1 MKAYILFDE
10 NNNFV
15 SKCFD
20 EKFVDLDTL
29 NEEYFDK
36 SKCKYI
42 ECDCEDDDY
51 VYYEND
57 VMKMKKFDKEVADK
71 MNEEYKTRFKIV
83 DKISVEEENENLKTE
98 INGLKEMM
106 KTLINAKSFRD
117 FKKSIG

>member
-1 MKAYILFDE
+1 MKAWILFDE

-20 EKFVDLDTL
+20 EKYANLETL
-29 NEEYFDK
+29 GADFDK
-36 SKCKYI
+36 SKCRYV

-51 VYYEND
+51 VYYENG
-57 VMKMKKFDKEVADK
+57 VMKMKKFDKETADK
-71 MNEEYKTRFKIV
+71 MNEEFKTRFKIE

-106 KTLINAKSFRD
+106 NKLINSKSFSD
-117 FKKSIG
+117 FKKTIS